1 MVAEILR
8 IVVIAE
14 YKRHG
19 IAEIVLKV
27 AFSTIILIGE
37 LNMPI
42 CFIKINPNV
51 LHCCTCHA
59 LYNKTPWMTTTLIQN
74 DYNISIVQRNVRTG
88 DNAWKMSL

>member
-19 IAEIVLKV
+19 IAEILLKV

-37 LNMPI
+37 LKQFEDTKEVMRSHKSRKNRQ
-42 CFIKINPNV
+42 
-51 LHCCTCHA
+51 
-59 LYNKTPWMTTTLIQN
+59 YNGQKKKDKSTNTDIQN
-74 DYNISIVQRNVRTG
+74 STKENKD
-88 DNAWKMSL
+88 